1 MILWRSFHDEKKDY
15 NSDMLEVA
23 RIIFLYVVPSF
34 ICLTLVGFIVQ
45 IIYQRVQ
52 NKRKS
57 PEEIVKK
64 EHDETHQS

>member
-1 MILWRSFHDEKKDY
+1 
-15 NSDMLEVA
+15 MLEVA
-23 RIIFLYVVPSF
+23 HIIFLYVVPSF

-64 EHDETHQS
+64 EHDETNQS